1 MEQPEYVFPAVVVQ
15 QATPSEKSGVMV
27 TTDVEGGGMAFATIQ
42 AGSPVPVDKV
52 VDGGPGLAFVAF
64 PYALAQLP
72 YSAWF
77 SLVFFLALFGALEPA
92 ILFILP
98 SLLFTLL
105 LLSAVALWLFAGTS
119 VGPGQDRLEYLET
132 ALPWFG
138 AYNWCAQLVQF
149 FTGAVCLVAY
159 VRFVDREPQKT
170 QVAPWRR

>member
-1 MEQPEYVFPAVVVQ
+1 MRHWL
-15 QATPSEKSGVMV
+15 GV
-27 TTDVEGGGMAFATIQ
+27 TF
-42 AGSPVPVDKV
+42 
-52 VDGGPGLAFVAF
+52 LVAF
-64 PYALAQLP
+64 CADAVLSAAASLQPALQDWSGHFTTLLMLFTA
-72 YSAWF
+72 
-77 SLVFFLALFGALEPA
+77 LVFFLALFGALEPA

-149 FTGAVCLVAY
+149 LTGAVCLVAY
-159 VRFVDREPQKT
+159 VRFIDREPGRT
-170 QVAPWRR
+170 QAAP